1 MFNFCYLQSFILFAY
16 ILLLGMGLFF
26 KKLFLN
32 ESYKNDY
39 DYLGF
44 YGIFILI
51 IYSYISHFFL
61 PHNLYH
67 NVILLTIGIIFF
79 LKTSK
84 IY

>member
-1 MFNFCYLQSFILFAY
+1 MFNFLLFTIFY
-16 ILLLGMGLFF
+16 FVCIYSVIGYGLIF

-51 IYSYISHFFL
+51 IYSYISHFFA
-61 PHNLYH
+61 
-67 NVILLTIGIIFF
+67 
-79 LKTSK
+79 S
-84 IY
+84 